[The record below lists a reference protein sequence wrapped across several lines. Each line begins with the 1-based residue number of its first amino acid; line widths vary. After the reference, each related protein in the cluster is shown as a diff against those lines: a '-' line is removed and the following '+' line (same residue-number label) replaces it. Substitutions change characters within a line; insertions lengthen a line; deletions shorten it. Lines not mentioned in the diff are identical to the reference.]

1 MALRVTIALH
11 KSPSDDGILGSF
23 SAVMIRPDPPCV
35 PSGIKI
41 LFLNPRIRIK
51 MAFPTPPPNISV
63 GSERVLEPN
72 VRWGGEGCTPWVI
85 PIRGLMAPGILGA
98 QDERSKWGGQ
108 RILDVSVLGT
118 VRDHSALRT
127 RSQGQSMA
135 FPVQWGPYGT
145 HRVQF
150 TRPIDTIEH
159 RASKMLLRARTA
171 PRGA

>member
-1 MALRVTIALH
+1 MAESVTYGAP
-11 KSPSDDGILGSF
+11 KGASDDCILGSF
-23 SAVMIRPDPPCV
+23 SAVIIRPDPPCV
-35 PSGIKI
+35 SSGIKN

-51 MAFPTPPPNISV
+51 MALQPPPPNISI
-63 GSERVLEPN
+63 GPDRKLGTN
-72 VRWGGEGCTPWVI
+72 VRWGGKGDTRW
-85 PIRGLMAPGILGA
+85 PILLRGLMAPGILGA
-98 QDERSKWGGQ
+98 QDERSKWGG
-108 RILDVSVLGT
+108 RRTLDVSVLGT

-135 FPVQWGPYGT
+135 CPVQWGPHGT

-159 RASKMLLRARTA
+159 RASKMLPRARTA